1 MNVLGIIAEY
11 NPLHNGHVYHI
22 EEARKKA
29 NADYVVII
37 MSGSFTQQGNIGV
50 LNKFQRATL
59 AIEAGADLVI
69 ELPTIYATSS
79 SESFSSGAVNILD
92 SLGCITHIA
101 FGSECS
107 SVDVLNNI
115 AKKILDMEHEIIHK
129 ISKRSKEGL
138 SSPKANGLVLKD
150 ILSADEY
157 DEIDKSNNILA
168 IEYLKCMNRIKSK
181 IKPLVIERKNSLHGD
196 DKIDNSSL
204 FASSSAIRN
213 EIDSNP
219 EYIVNIS
226 KSVPSYTLE
235 MLSKNTVKTNENIYS
250 LLKYKILSLGKEGL
264 KDIKEISEGLE
275 NRFYDLAHSAKTY
288 QEFIHKVKCKRYT
301 LGRIKRICINI
312 LLGITKDLD
321 DSIQGVKYAKIL
333 KVNKKSIELLG
344 ILSNS
349 TIPVITSI
357 NEKKTNTLDKKVQ
370 ESLSL
375 DILATNISE
384 INGNIG
390 LDYTNNIT

>member
-22 EEARKKA
+22 EEAKKKA

-79 SESFSSGAVNILD
+79 SESFSSGAVNILN

-101 FGSECS
+101 FGSECN

-115 AKKILDMEHEIIHK
+115 SKKIIDMEEKIIDK
-129 ISKRSKEGL
+129 ISSHAKEGI
-138 SSPKANGLVLKD
+138 SSPRANGLVLKD
-150 ILSADEY
+150 ILSAEEY
-157 DEIDKSNNILA
+157 AEIDKSNNILA
-168 IEYLKCMNRIKSK
+168 IEYLKCLNRIKSK
-181 IKPLVIERKNSLHGD
+181 IKPLVIERKNSLHSD
-196 DKIDNSSL
+196 NKIDDSSL

-219 EYIVNIS
+219 NHIVNIS

-264 KDIKEISEGLE
+264 KDIKGIAEGLE
-275 NRFYDLAHSAKTY
+275 NRFYDVALSATTY
-288 QEFIHKVKCKRYT
+288 IEFIHKVKCKRYT
-301 LGRIKRICINI
+301 LGRIKRICVNI
-312 LLGITKDLD
+312 LLGITKELD
-321 DSIQGVKYAKIL
+321 YRVQGVKYARVLKI
-333 KVNKKSIELLG
+333 NKKSIELLG

-357 NEKKTNTLDKKVQ
+357 NENKINILDKKVQ

-384 INGNIG
+384 INGKVG